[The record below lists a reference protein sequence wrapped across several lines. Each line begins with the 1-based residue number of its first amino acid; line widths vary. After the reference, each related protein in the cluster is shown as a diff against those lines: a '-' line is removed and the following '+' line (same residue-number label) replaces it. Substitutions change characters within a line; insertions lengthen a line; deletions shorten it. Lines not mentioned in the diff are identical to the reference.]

1 MKKTRK
7 EYRPKKQ
14 AKRDLDPMEL
24 CRVMAGMSACGAGA
38 ESCFCA
44 DSCACSSS

>member
-7 EYRPKKQ
+7 EERPKKL

-24 CRVMAGMSACGAGA
+24 CRVMAGLSSCDAS
-38 ESCFCA
+38 SCFCSGDA
-44 DSCACSSS
+44 CACTS

>member
-7 EYRPKKQ
+7 EVKKQ

-24 CRVMAGMSACGAGA
+24 CRVMASLGCGDSCLCSASLDSSAC
-38 ESCFCA
+38 
-44 DSCACSSS
+44 AC